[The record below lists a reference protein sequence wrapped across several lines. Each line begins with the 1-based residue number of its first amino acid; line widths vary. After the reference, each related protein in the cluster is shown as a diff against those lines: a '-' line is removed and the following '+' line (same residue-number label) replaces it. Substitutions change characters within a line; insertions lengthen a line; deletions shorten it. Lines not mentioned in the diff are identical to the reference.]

1 VNYCSHCGSQQL
13 VFEIPDGDNRQRFI
27 CENCHTVHYQNPRMV
42 VGCLP
47 VFEDKI
53 MLCRR
58 AIEPR
63 RGLWNLP
70 AGYLENGE
78 TVEEGAVRE
87 TWEEARARVRLVRLH
102 CLYNLPHV
110 QQVYLHFLAEM
121 ENESYSAGPESMEVD
136 LFTPDTIP
144 WDEIAFSSSS
154 FAIKEYI
161 KYGKNYDDI
170 HIGTYRRPDAG
181 T

>member
-1 VNYCSHCGSQQL
+1 
-13 VFEIPDGDNRQRFI
+13 
-27 CENCHTVHYQNPRMV
+27 MV

-47 VFEDKI
+47 VFENKI
-53 MLCRR
+53 LMCRR

-78 TVEEGAVRE
+78 TVEEGAIRE
-87 TWEEARARVRLVRLH
+87 TWEEARARVKLLRLH

-110 QQVYLHFLAEM
+110 HQVYLHFLAEM
-121 ENESYSAGPESMEVD
+121 EDEAFSAGPESLEVA
-136 LFTPDTIP
+136 LFSHENIP

-154 FAIKEYI
+154 FAIREYI
-161 KYGKNYDDI
+161 RHGKAFEGI
-170 HIGTYRRPDAG
+170 HMGTYRQSKPDS
-181 T
+181 